1 MECSGDSLDD
11 VLIQLYNALGKTT
24 RRNEE
29 GSRGSNFEILGVSL
43 HVSNPRARLSRSE
56 NRGKTF
62 SALGELLW
70 YLSGREDLGFI
81 EPYVPIYRDEVVN
94 GIIEGA
100 YGPRLFD
107 MRGINQID
115 SIISILS
122 RKPGTRRAVIQ
133 LFNAED
139 IAIDKKEIPCTTTLQ
154 FHLRE
159 DGLHLSVTMRS
170 NDAYWGLPHDVFCF
184 TMMQE
189 LIARRL
195 NVELGTYM
203 HYAGSMHV
211 YDNFYDDMKSY
222 VSEGY
227 QRPAPM
233 PEMPIGD
240 NFALVP
246 AILAAED
253 SIRHGEPIGAAL
265 QSNAYWKDIII
276 LVEAYWASGQPEK
289 LDKLKEQL
297 HEPMYFPYI
306 DARKTMAVRAPLKR
320 Q

>member
-11 VLIQLYNALGKTT
+11 VLIQLYNALERTT
-24 RRNEE
+24 RRNED
-29 GSRGSNFEILGVSL
+29 GSRGSNYEILGVSL
-43 HVSNPRARLSRSE
+43 HISDPRARLSRSE

-81 EPYVPIYRDEVVN
+81 EPYVPLYRDEVVG

-115 SIISILS
+115 SIISILT
-122 RKPGTRRAVIQ
+122 RKRGTRRAVIQ

-139 IAIDKKEIPCTTTLQ
+139 IAVDKKEIPCTTTLQ
-154 FHLRE
+154 FHLRD

-184 TMMQE
+184 TMIQE
-189 LIARRL
+189 IMARRL

-211 YDNFYDDMKSY
+211 YDKFYKDMKSY
-222 VSEGY
+222 VVEGY

-233 PEMPIGD
+233 PPMPAGD
-240 NFALVP
+240 NFGLVSE
-246 AILAAED
+246 ILVAED
-253 SIRHGEPIGAAL
+253 NIRHGEPIGELFADTP
-265 QSNAYWKDIII
+265 YWKDIVTLI
-276 LVEAYWASGQPEK
+276 EAYWASGRPEV
-289 LDKLKEQL
+289 LDGLQNQL
-297 HEPMYFPYI
+297 HEPMYRPYI
-306 DARKTMAVRAPLKR
+306 EARKQMTLRAPLKR

>member
-11 VLIQLYNALGKTT
+11 VLIQLYDALGKTT
-24 RRNEE
+24 RRNED
-29 GSRGSNFEILGVSL
+29 GSRGSNYEILGVSL
-43 HVSNPRARLSRSE
+43 IISDPRARLSRSE

-70 YLSGREDLGFI
+70 YLSGREDLSFI
-81 EPYVPIYRDEVVN
+81 EPYVPLYRDEVVN

-100 YGPRLFD
+100 YGPRLFN

-115 SIISILS
+115 SVISILT
-122 RKPGTRRAVIQ
+122 RKRGTRRAVIQ

-139 IAIDKKEIPCTTTLQ
+139 IVTDKKEIPCTTTLQ
-154 FHLRE
+154 FHLRD

-184 TMMQE
+184 TMIQE
-189 LIARRL
+189 LLAKRIG
-195 NVELGTYM
+195 VELGTYM

-211 YDNFYDDMKSY
+211 YDRFYKEMKSY
-222 VSEGY
+222 LVEGY

-233 PEMPIGD
+233 PAMPSGD
-240 NFALVP
+240 NFAIVP
-246 AILAAED
+246 DILRAED
-253 SIRHGEPIGAAL
+253 KIRHGEPLGNSL
-265 QSNAYWKDIII
+265 SEVPYWRDIVRLI
-276 LVEAYWASGQPEK
+276 EAYWASGRPDV
-289 LDKLKEQL
+289 LDTIREDVIE
-297 HEPMYFPYI
+297 HMYRPYI
-306 DARKTMAVRAPLKR
+306 DARKQMALRAPLKR